1 MEFVN
6 IDNKVSEEF
15 SYAEIIETVHPSQN
29 NEVAEDEDE
38 GIEPEPSIPVKKI
51 KDSLNIVKMVN
62 QIQPPALNE
71 ISTTFDT
78 FLDENGHDYIIRNPQ
93 TSAWNQRDI
102 LNKIITVNDSVHGLQ
117 DIAEWENT
125 QAQTQ
130 YQRDANTVNQL
141 NNFATQFQ
149 TQNYQ
154 DAQTIAQLQA

>member
-1 MEFVN
+1 MNSSFQ
-6 IDNKVSEEF
+6 IRHRITDD
-15 SYAEIIETVHPSQN
+15 
-29 NEVAEDEDE
+29 NEV
-38 GIEPEPSIPVKKI
+38 SIDKKI
-51 KDSLNIVKMVN
+51 TKNNLSFLEKFKMVN

>member
-38 GIEPEPSIPVKKI
+38 GIEPEPSIPVKI
-51 KDSLNIVKMVN
+51 KMVN

-102 LNKIITVNDSVHGLQ
+102 LNKIITASRQHIHLNIVPKLAQIPVYIGQEPPNDC
-117 DIAEWENT
+117 
-125 QAQTQ
+125 
-130 YQRDANTVNQL
+130 
-141 NNFATQFQ
+141 
-149 TQNYQ
+149 
-154 DAQTIAQLQA
+154 